1 MTRKLFRAAL
11 PLFLLASGAAQAQ
24 DNGWTLE
31 VQPATA
37 ALVRGKPQTANAFR
51 IDCGAAKMSL
61 STWTSR
67 LPRNIREGEFPSSLS
82 VFQGR
87 TELVLGGTGRVLPTG
102 GTRVDALVA
111 DQAGFLR
118 GIGQNSRFVV
128 VTFAGRATA
137 AAPTAQQLADFGKA
151 CARS

>member
-1 MTRKLFRAAL
+1 MHYRLFRAAL
-11 PLFLLASGAAQAQ
+11 PLFLLATGSAHAQAG
-24 DNGWTLE
+24 GWTLD

-37 ALVRGKPQTANAFR
+37 ALVRGAPETANAFR
-51 IDCGAAKMSL
+51 IDCGGGKMSL

-67 LPRNIREGEFPSSLS
+67 RPRNVSEGEFPSSLS

-87 TELVLGGTGRVLPTG
+87 TELVLGGTGRVLPAG

-111 DQAGFLR
+111 DQAGFLN
-118 GIGQNSRFVV
+118 GIGRNSRFVV

-151 CARS
+151 CAKN